1 MLSFIQFAE
10 LILAEANHIVEV
22 PKAKPVVTVLHTA
35 MAVVLKRRNMSPLSM
50 RI

>member
-10 LILAEANHIVEV
+10 LIVVGADHIVEV
-22 PKAKPVVTVLHTA
+22 PKAKPTA
-35 MAVVLKRRNMSPLSM
+35 MAVVQERRNMSPLSM

>member
-10 LILAEANHIVEV
+10 LIVVEADHIVEV
-22 PKAKPVVTVLHTA
+22 LKAKPVVTVLHTA
-35 MAVVLKRRNMSPLSM
+35 MAVVLERRNVSPLSM